1 MSEVFLA
8 RVFVSPKSTVS
19 DPEGRTI
26 QGGLLQLGFDT
37 VDTVRAGKFFQISL
51 GEARR
56 EDAVHKIR
64 EMCEKLL
71 SNPVIEEYS
80 FEIEEAAPPQSSL

>member
-26 QGGLLQLGFDT
+26 QGGLRQLGFDT

-51 GEARR
+51 GEANR
-56 EDAVHKIR
+56 EEAVDKIR

-71 SNPVIEEYS
+71 SNPIIEEYS
-80 FEIEEAAPPQSSL
+80 FELEEVTPSP